1 MPKGAG
7 VYAHTLEVYGKEYSD
22 KALAR
27 ARACMGERAV
37 RLAAV
42 EAGVAKDA
50 PPGCAVS
57 GWASRWPWSAAARR

>member
-42 EAGVAKDA
+42 EAGVAEDV
-50 PPGCAVS
+50 CAVS
-57 GWASRWPWSAAARR
+57 GWASRWPWGAAAGR